1 MYILL
6 GKTMVNKHLQYD
18 MIAQGQKQ
26 SGARE
31 RRARNSCFLGVSG
44 KTSQRK
50 LYLRWTLKAHAEKGN
65 HYGLTVLKKYLIC
78 LSSLWW
84 ATIFSLSNIP
94 YFSLSLIS
102 ILIKMKGRA
111 IHSSILAW
119 RIPWTEKS
127 GGLQSMGSQ
136 RVGHNWATNTHT
148 HSHTH
153 LFRKPRFFF
162 SVQRFYLSLISA

>member
-18 MIAQGQKQ
+18 MIVQGQKQ

-111 IHSSILAW
+111 IHSSILAC

-136 RVGHNWATNTHT
+136 RVGHD
-148 HSHTH
+148 
-153 LFRKPRFFF
+153 
-162 SVQRFYLSLISA
+162 